1 MYVCFWYCIEN
12 SIICVYFLSTC
23 IEVNGSGGNGRN
35 GLRDII
41 SSVVPGIGLCYVIIV
56 TIIAV
61 HFYWFLPVIRA
72 GNTVI
77 TAGNM
82 HVSAS
87 CVWGEMCK
95 KKYFW
100 FVL

>member
-1 MYVCFWYCIEN
+1 M
-12 SIICVYFLSTC
+12 YFLSTC

-35 GLRDII
+35 RLGDDII
-41 SSVVPGIGLCYVIIV
+41 YHVVPGIGLYMSYVIIV
-56 TIIAV
+56 SIIAV

-82 HVSAS
+82 HVSES

-95 KKYFW
+95 KIYIFGY
-100 FVL
+100 VL

>member
-1 MYVCFWYCIEN
+1 M
-12 SIICVYFLSTC
+12 YFLSTC
-23 IEVNGSGGNGRN
+23 IEVNGSGGKGRN
-35 GLRDII
+35 RLRDII
-41 SSVVPGIGLCYVIIV
+41 SGVGPGIGLCMSYVIIV
-56 TIIAV
+56 SIIAV
-61 HFYWFLPVIRA
+61 HFYWILPVIRA

-95 KKYFW
+95 TLFLGTYYKFTVW
-100 FVL
+100 HL